1 MRHQSSKVQ
10 ALYEHCKT
18 ILSPS
23 GSPPPSS
30 QALQKLSSIL
40 GMSLLLFSTFNFAA
54 FSPFKQK
61 KQKKTKKKCIL
72 LFFRLVNVQLVQ
84 LGFWGCFKLLVLG
97 TLLGRGEFGLLRLN
111 WSVMLRWCFMLMH
124 LRLIWFWRMRICSN
138 KTGGWELNY

>member
-40 GMSLLLFSTFNFAA
+40 HMSLLLFSTFNFAA

-61 KQKKTKKKCIL
+61 KKHKKMYSFVFYIGECSVGPIG
-72 LFFRLVNVQLVQ
+72 V
-84 LGFWGCFKLLVLG
+84 WGVF
-97 TLLGRGEFGLLRLN
+97 
-111 WSVMLRWCFMLMH
+111 
-124 LRLIWFWRMRICSN
+124 
-138 KTGGWELNY
+138 